1 MINQYTDQLADE
13 LTALSD
19 RIWDYAEVRF
29 EEKQSS
35 EAIAAFLKSHEFQVE
50 FYQEDLPTAFKA
62 TYGQG
67 SPVIGLL
74 GEYDALP
81 DMSQHA
87 DTIEKNAVEE
97 GKPGHGCGHNL
108 LGVGAAGAAVA
119 VKKMMAAEN
128 FTGTIIYFGCPAE
141 EGGGGKGMMAK
152 LGAFDDLD
160 VALTWHPFHK
170 SFVLHSTSLAT
181 TELQVTFHGVSA
193 HAALEPHKGR
203 SALDGIELMNIGINY
218 LREHIR
224 DEERVHYSILDSGG
238 KATTVIPSRA
248 TALYKMRALTKDR
261 LEEVKKRVLD
271 IAQGASLMTGTHYEV
286 VEKGSALDI
295 LPNLHLAELLYQ
307 SAVKYPVADLTE
319 EEERYAEQIIRTF
332 IDPKSRATALITEL
346 DEFTGAEGHLA
357 GSTDVGDVSHLL
369 PVGQV
374 FIATAAADTPLHSWQ
389 MVTQGKTSYAHKGML
404 RAAMILADA
413 CRTIFEQ
420 PELLEPMKEEWKQRI
435 SP

>member
-1 MINQYTDQLADE
+1 MINQYIDE
-13 LTALSD
+13 LSADLAALSD
-19 RIWDYAEVRF
+19 HIWDYAEVRF

-67 SPVIGLL
+67 TPVIGLL

-81 DMSQHA
+81 DMSQYA
-87 DTIEKNAVEE
+87 DTVEKKAVEE
-97 GKPGHGCGHNL
+97 GEPGHGCGHNL

-119 VKKMMAAEN
+119 VKEMMAAKN
-128 FTGTIIYFGCPAE
+128 FSGTIIYFGCPAE

-160 VALTWHPFHK
+160 VALTWHPFHR

-224 DEERVHYSILDSGG
+224 DEERVHYSILDAGG

-248 TALYKMRALTKDR
+248 TALYKMRALTKHR
-261 LEEVKKRVLD
+261 LEEVKRRVVD
-271 IAQGASLMTGTHYEV
+271 IAQGASLMTGTNYEV

-295 LPNLHLAELLYQ
+295 LPNLHLAKLLYQ

-319 EEERYAEQIIRTF
+319 GEEQYAQQIILTF
-332 IDPKSRATALITEL
+332 IDPKSRPTVLATEF

-374 FIATAAADTPLHSWQ
+374 FVATAAADTPLHSWQ
-389 MVTQGKTSYAHKGML
+389 MVAQGKMSYAHKGML
-404 RAAMILADA
+404 RAAMILADT
-413 CRTIFEQ
+413 CKMILEQ
-420 PELLEPMKEEWKQRI
+420 PELLKPIKEEWKQR
-435 SP
+435 SSS